1 MFAVVATLTDAFT
14 SNPVLAASTYDLL
27 AASVSFTGV
36 ATFTILFELASISPL
51 VAVKVKSPD
60 VAVIVEPSTL
70 TLSTTKDVNPAT
82 SVVVAPGFKDEEPSV
97 IAFTATAPDV
107 TVKSVESK
115 DATPLLVSE
124 AFYPATVIVVPVC
137 VTSIP
142 SPPNTE
148 NECEVGVIA
157 P

>member
-1 MFAVVATLTDAFT
+1 MFAVVATLTDPFT
-14 SNPVLAASTYDLL
+14 SNPVLAASTYALL

-36 ATFTILFELASISPL
+36 ATFTILFELTSISPL

-60 VAVIVEPSTL
+60 VDVMVEPSTL
-70 TLSTTKDVNPAT
+70 TLSTTKDVNPAI

-115 DATPLLVSE
+115 DATPE
-124 AFYPATVIVVPVC
+124 K
-137 VTSIP
+137 
-142 SPPNTE
+142 
-148 NECEVGVIA
+148 
-157 P
+157 